1 MSTVTESN
9 LCSMCKRLRKNF
21 CIGCQKYFC
30 PNHFKE
36 HEQQLSITFD
46 NEIIRSHDE
55 ILDGIQKLE
64 QSNSLSSDLF
74 NKIEQWKRTTINKV
88 EKAAEQVQHQLIE
101 IINRQRATIAEEL
114 EPITKEIRYRR
125 EEENFL
131 ETDIDL
137 LKQKINEI
145 QQKLERF
152 LRNDTNNAV
161 IFNSETIDWN
171 QLIYIREEQENFPPL
186 NSIHL
191 LANTKWKQNGVVV
204 AGGNSFGANI
214 NQLCNPWGFRIDDAQ
229 TVYIADCGN
238 HRIVEWKCN
247 AMTGQIV
254 AGGNGD
260 GQGTNQ
266 FYWPTDL
273 IIHKETDSLIIC
285 DYGNKRVVRWPR
297 QSSTSG
303 EVIIS
308 NIACYGLTIDNDGFL
323 YLVDSDKHEV
333 KRYRI
338 GENDGKIVAGGNGRG
353 NRLDQLHYPRYIFVD
368 RDQTVYV
375 SDECNHRIMKW
386 KKGAKEGIVVAG
398 GLGEGNS
405 LTQLS
410 NPCGIIVD
418 QSDNVY
424 VVDAGNHRIMRWCRG
439 ETQGNIIA
447 GGNGKGKQPNQ
458 FTRPTNLSF
467 DREGNL
473 YVSESE
479 NHRVQKFTIDQS

>member
-9 LCSMCKRLRKNF
+9 VCSMCKHLRKTF

-36 HEQQLSITFD
+36 HEQKLSITFD

-55 ILDGIQKLE
+55 ILDGIQRLE
-64 QSNSLSSDLF
+64 QSNSLPSGLID
-74 NKIEQWKRTTINKV
+74 KIEQWKRATIHKV
-88 EKAAEQVQHQLIE
+88 EKAVEQAQHQLIE
-101 IINRQRATIAEEL
+101 LINRQRTTIAEEL

-161 IFNSETIDWN
+161 IFNI
-171 QLIYIREEQENFPPL
+171 PL
-186 NSIHL
+186 LTSINL

-204 AGGNSFGANI
+204 AGGNSFGINI

-247 AMTGQIV
+247 AMMSQIV
-254 AGGNGD
+254 AGGNGE

-266 FYWPTDL
+266 FYWPTDV
-273 IIHKETDSLIIC
+273 IIDKKTDSLIIC

-297 QSSTSG
+297 QRSTSG

-338 GENDGKIVAGGNGRG
+338 GENDGTIVAGGNGRG
-353 NRLDQLHYPRYIFVD
+353 NRFDQLHYPRYTFVD
-368 RDQTVYV
+368 RNQTVYV

-386 KKGAKEGIVVAG
+386 TKGAKQGIVVAG

-410 NPCGIIVD
+410 NPCGIVVD

-447 GGNGKGKQPNQ
+447 GGNGKGNQSNQ
-458 FTRPTNLSF
+458 FSRPTNLSF

-479 NHRVQKFTIDQS
+479 NHRVQKFNIDRS